1 MSPVFP
7 LQPLLDLSQMRLD
20 QAARELG
27 ELIAG
32 EQEATKR
39 LALLLQ
45 YREEYH
51 ARFMA
56 AAASGIGQS
65 EWSNYS
71 RFLARI
77 DDAIVPAAQSVE
89 ATRQR
94 TLMGQQ
100 DWMGKHGKVRAFNT
114 LADRHRARAAGE
126 EARGEQKN
134 SDEHGARRH
143 AENGTGQNL
152 FQLFSTAIPA
162 V

>member
-1 MSPVFP
+1 MSPIFP

-39 LALLLQ
+39 LALLVQ

-51 ARFMA
+51 TRFMA
-56 AAASGIGQS
+56 AAANGIGPN

-77 DDAIVPAAQSVE
+77 DDAIVPAAQSVA

-94 TLMGQQ
+94 TLAGQQ

-114 LADRHRARAAGE
+114 LADRHRARAAGA
-126 EARGEQKN
+126 EARGEQKA

-143 AENGTGQNL
+143 ADNVTGQNL